1 MEKLKI
7 SLSFLFAVMFSYMA
21 SAQNIIKGRI
31 VNEQGKGIEYANIIV
46 GNAYTMSNAEGY
58 YELNLSTEKDTFMTI
73 SHISYETLHTSI
85 YNHKIIT
92 MKSRQNQLPVVTV
105 AGKKCKEKKIVRK
118 GMKLPGDIMLDN
130 YTSPIEEIGSVVSI
144 SKDYL
149 VRNLEFEVKN
159 SSYDF
164 CRLRIIIYDINNQT
178 FTPIMRKPLYV
189 ECKKNADDYTYHVK
203 FDEKIVLQK
212 GHNYYLGLCVVEGTE
227 GCNITFPLY
236 VHSSYARNLK
246 NGKVRK
252 LPVSI
257 GMSLTGV
264 EYSN

>member
-31 VNEQGKGIEYANIIV
+31 VNEQGQGIEYANIIV

-189 ECKKNADDYTYHVK
+189 ECKKNADDY
-203 FDEKIVLQK
+203 
-212 GHNYYLGLCVVEGTE
+212 YLGLCVVEGTE

>member
-7 SLSFLFAVMFSYMA
+7 SLSLLLAVIFSCMA
-21 SAQNIIKGRI
+21 SAQNKIKGRI
-31 VNEQGKGIEYANIIV
+31 VNEQGQGIEYANIIV

-58 YELNLSTEKDTFMTI
+58 YELSLSTEKDTFMTV
-73 SHISYETLHTSI
+73 SHISYETLHTSVS
-85 YNHKIIT
+85 NHKIIT
-92 MKSRQNQLPVVTV
+92 MKSRQNQLPEVTV

-118 GMKLPGDIMLDN
+118 GVKLPGDVTLN
-130 YTSPIEEIGSVVSI
+130 NCTSPIEEIGSVVSI

-164 CRLRIIIYDINNQT
+164 CRLRIIIYDINNQI
-178 FTPIMRKPLYV
+178 FTPIMHKPLYV
-189 ECKKNADDYTYHVK
+189 ECEKNANNYTYRVK
-203 FDEKIVLQK
+203 FDEKVILQK
-212 GHNYYLGLCVVEGTE
+212 GHDYYLGLCVVEGTE
-227 GCNITFPLY
+227 GRCISFPLY

-264 EYSN
+264 EHSN